1 MLGILYALITV
12 GAWGTWLTPSQ
23 NVRFRGQQVR
33 TFYVAAAN
41 LVLALVVALVQGFDQ
56 ITADVFWFPFLGGL
70 IWALSAW
77 CAFIGTKRLG
87 MARAYGIWAPLNIL
101 VSLAA
106 GAVLFREFMAFSTFN
121 LLLLAGSLVMVVS
134 GVLMIVLAKGSG
146 PGVGQRRNAVAGL
159 GGALA
164 AGVLWGVYF
173 IPVKLSQASLWVAA
187 FPLACG
193 IFAGSSLLMLLTR
206 QSLRL
211 ERRSDYLRAGSTGA
225 LWTLG
230 NYGMLLLVDC
240 LGAGQGYT
248 IAQLA
253 LVVNALCGIYILKDP
268 PPKTWGARLMLAGCA
283 LATIGGIVLGTLK

>member
-33 TFYVAAAN
+33 TFYVAAVN
-41 LVLALVVALVQGFDQ
+41 LILAFLVGMVQGFGK

-77 CAFIGTKRLG
+77 CAFTGTERLG

-101 VSLAA
+101 VSLAV
-106 GAVLFREFMAFSTFN
+106 GAMLFNEFMALGTAN
-121 LLLLAGSLVMVVS
+121 LLLLAGSLVLVIS
-134 GVLMIVLAKGSG
+134 GVLMIALAKGADGPTRSG
-146 PGVGQRRNAVAGL
+146 RDFRVGL
-159 GGALA
+159 GGAIG

-173 IPVKLSQASLWVAA
+173 IPVKLSKASLWIAA

-193 IFAGSSLLMLLTR
+193 IFVGSALLVALTR
-206 QSLRL
+206 ESLKLDRGT
-211 ERRSDYLRAGSTGA
+211 DYLRAGSTGA
-225 LWTLG
+225 LWALG

-240 LGAGQGYT
+240 LGTGKGYT
-248 IAQLA
+248 VAQLA

-268 PPKTWGARLMLAGCA
+268 PPKTRGARLMLAGCA